1 MNRSYSKIRHI
12 QEANHRLEKRLVEN
26 VIAEEEEIDEAN
38 PITGLV
44 KSASKKIGQY
54 VDDAVNYFKKP
65 DKTPK
70 YFDEIPGYNK
80 NRPAIIN
87 QSVPPSNLPS
97 LGNAL
102 SKYGEQTWDQALNSA
117 LKPVRDEVVVLTN
130 DLRRLTPQVQ
140 DKELLKSIEIMLED
154 LTDSNLVGSLKM
166 SKGRYSFTE
175 TFNSLGYLTTLIDDL
190 IATQKVNPE
199 GVKILQYMK
208 GNVNDAYQKLQT
220 AFIDTLRK

>member
-26 VIAEEEEIDEAN
+26 VITEGDVNEQIVPA
-38 PITGLV
+38 ITGLA

-65 DKTPK
+65 AKTPT
-70 YFDEIPGYNK
+70 YFDEIPGYK
-80 NRPAIIN
+80 PKTV
-87 QSVPPSNLPS
+87 SVPKNVPPS
-97 LGNAL
+97 LGNSL
-102 SKYGEQTWDQALNSA
+102 SKYGQQTWDQSLNSA
-117 LKPVRDEVVVLTN
+117 LQPVRDEVLVLQN

-140 DKELLKSIEIMLED
+140 DKKLLRNIELMLED
-154 LTDSNLVGSLKM
+154 MTNPNLKGSLKM
-166 SKGRYSFTE
+166 SKGPFSFIDAFE
-175 TFNSLGYLTTLIDDL
+175 GVGYLTTLIDDL

>member
-26 VIAEEEEIDEAN
+26 VITEGDVNEQLSPAIS
-38 PITGLV
+38 GLV
-44 KSASKKIGQY
+44 KGAAKKIGQY
-54 VDDAVNYFKKP
+54 ADDAINYFKKP
-65 DKTPK
+65 AKTPK

-80 NRPAIIN
+80 NRPVMIPKN
-87 QSVPPSNLPS
+87 VPPS
-97 LGNAL
+97 LGNSL
-102 SKYGEQTWDQALNSA
+102 SKYGQQTWDQSLNSA
-117 LKPVRDEVVVLTN
+117 LQPVRDEVLVLQN

-140 DKELLKSIEIMLED
+140 DKKLLRNIELMLED
-154 LTDSNLVGSLKM
+154 MTNPMLVGSLKM
-166 SKGRYSFTE
+166 SKGAFSFIDAFE
-175 TFNSLGYLTTLIDDL
+175 GVGYLTTLIDDL

>member
-26 VIAEEEEIDEAN
+26 VITEGDVNEQIVPA
-38 PITGLV
+38 ITGLA

-65 DKTPK
+65 AKTPT

-80 NRPAIIN
+80 NRPMIPKN
-87 QSVPPSNLPS
+87 VPSS
-97 LGNAL
+97 LGNSL

-130 DLRRLTPQVQ
+130 DLRRLAPQVQ
-140 DKELLKSIEIMLED
+140 DKKLLRSIELMLED

-175 TFNSLGYLTTLIDDL
+175 TFDSLGYLTTLIDDL

>member
-1 MNRSYSKIRHI
+1 L
-12 QEANHRLEKRLVEN
+12 A
-26 VIAEEEEIDEAN
+26 
-38 PITGLV
+38 

-65 DKTPK
+65 AKTPK

-80 NRPAIIN
+80 NRPVMIPKN
-87 QSVPPSNLPS
+87 VPPS

-117 LKPVRDEVVVLTN
+117 LQPVRNEVVVLTN
-130 DLRRLTPQVQ
+130 DLRRLAPQVQ
-140 DKELLKSIEIMLED
+140 DKKLLRSIELMLED
-154 LTDSNLVGSLKM
+154 LTDSNLHGSLKM
-166 SKGRYSFTE
+166 SKGSYSFTA
-175 TFNSLGYLTTLIDDL
+175 TFDSLGYLTTLIDDL

-208 GNVNDAYQKLQT
+208 GNVNDAYEKLQT

>member
-12 QEANHRLEKRLVEN
+12 QEANHKLEKRLVEN
-26 VIAEEEEIDEAN
+26 VITEGDVNEQLPPAL
-38 PITGLV
+38 TGLA

-65 DKTPK
+65 TKTPK
-70 YFDEIPGYNK
+70 YFEDIPGYK
-80 NRPAIIN
+80 KHRPVIIN
-87 QSVPPSNLPS
+87 KSVPPS

-130 DLRRLTPQVQ
+130 DLRRLAPQVQ
-140 DKELLKSIEIMLED
+140 DKELLRSIEIMLED

-166 SKGRYSFTE
+166 SKGRYSFPE

>member
-12 QEANHRLEKRLVEN
+12 QDANHRLEKRLVES
-26 VIAEEEEIDEAN
+26 VITEGDVNEQIVPA
-38 PITGLV
+38 ITGLA

-65 DKTPK
+65 TKTPQ
-70 YFDEIPGYNK
+70 YFEDIPGYKKHRPMIPK
-80 NRPAIIN
+80 N
-87 QSVPPSNLPS
+87 VPSS
-97 LGNAL
+97 LGNSL
-102 SKYGEQTWDQALNSA
+102 SKYGEQTWDQALNSV
-117 LKPVRDEVVVLTN
+117 LQPVRDEVVVLTN

-140 DKELLKSIEIMLED
+140 DKEVLRSIKILLED
-154 LTDSNLVGSLKM
+154 LTDSNVPGNLNM
-166 SKGRYSFTE
+166 SKGSYSFTA
-175 TFNSLGYLTTLIDDL
+175 TFDTLGYLTTLIDDL